1 MGIDDTT
8 LSTEGEKTEVKK
20 ESEKKS
26 NFKVSLG
33 WYLTKSQSCPTAKR
47 ASLF

>member
-1 MGIDDTT
+1 MGTT

-20 ESEKKS
+20 KSETKS

-33 WYLTKSQSCPTAKR
+33 GYMTKSQ
-47 ASLF
+47 